1 MKRWLL
7 YFLMASLTLTGC
19 NGNKEDSKTEPK
31 PDKEV
36 AGTLGEDPEVLVTNL
51 HSPWSIQKDGDTMYV
66 SERTGSIV
74 EWDKDKLTRQPVELK
89 KTLSSKA
96 EAGLLGFIL
105 APDFSESRRAFA
117 YYTYEDGSGN
127 SINRIVSLQKDD
139 DKWLEQET
147 IIDGIPSGDFHH
159 GGRLQLGP
167 DDMLYATTGDARTPE
182 IAQDIESLGGK
193 ILRMNLDG
201 TIPKDNPFAGSYVYS
216 YGHRN
221 PQGLAW
227 DEAGQMYESEH
238 GNSAHDEL
246 NKIEPSKNYGW
257 PDVEGDQQKPDMV
270 KPLIHS
276 GETTWAPSGIAYFD
290 RKLYVA
296 ALRGESL
303 KSYDIQSGKMTDII
317 TNAGRIRDVFVDEE
331 FLYFISNNTD
341 GRGNPDDKDD
351 KLYRLPLS
359 ALKGNMP

>member
-7 YFLMASLTLTGC
+7 FFLMAALILTGC
-19 NGNKEDSKTEPK
+19 NGKEEDSKTGPK

-36 AGTLGEDPEVLVTNL
+36 AGALGDPKVLVTNL

-74 EWDKDKLTRQPVELK
+74 EWDKGKLTRQPVELK

-96 EAGLLGFIL
+96 EAGLLGFAL
-105 APDFSESRRAFA
+105 TPDFSESRRAYA
-117 YYTYEDGSGN
+117 YYTYEGGSGK
-127 SINRIVSLQKDD
+127 SINRIVSLQKVDD
-139 DKWLEQET
+139 GWRERET
-147 IIDGIPSGDFHH
+147 LIDGIPSGDFHH
-159 GGRLQLGP
+159 GGRLKLGP
-167 DDMLYATTGDARTPE
+167 DGSLYATTGDAKKPE
-182 IAQDIESLGGK
+182 IAQKIDSLGGK

-201 TIPKDNPFAGSYVYS
+201 TIPKDNPFGNSYVYS

-227 DEAGQMYESEH
+227 DDAGTLYESEH
-238 GNSAHDEL
+238 GDSAHDEI
-246 NKIEPSKNYGW
+246 NEIDPGKNYGW
-257 PDVEGDQQKPDMV
+257 PEIEGDQQKPDMI
-270 KPLIHS
+270 KPLTHS
-276 GETTWAPSGIAYFD
+276 GENTWAPSGLAHFD
-290 RKLYVA
+290 GKLYIA

-303 KSYDIQSGKMTDII
+303 KQYDIQSREMADIF
-317 TNAGRIRDVFVDEE
+317 TNAGRIRDVYVDEE

-341 GRGNPDDKDD
+341 GRGNPDEKDD

-359 ALKGNMP
+359 RLKGNMP